1 MNSAISKS
9 NFPLQI
15 YGPNRGIY
23 TKPWII
29 LGFYKLICH
38 SSVFLLVAGKVVLL
52 APNQLLSLPR
62 SMLTNLSVPMA
73 TTHLVLTPQASTSQ
87 TPVPQSLAASTSNQD
102 SQEKMTCANKTVGS
116 SVRLPL
122 ASTAVNMGVQNSTSS
137 IGSNKTTETAC
148 AAVSSM
154 SLLTSS
160 MSTVPSLPVQT
171 NSTASIS
178 MLSSRKS
185 PSNAPQMSSSTV
197 ATQFTQPSVSF
208 SRSIAITAPM
218 SSRPFCDLT
227 NSSLNILVPQQ
238 HVPSASSIINAAAG
252 SKNQPPICNGSS
264 SLSLNAAHNT
274 ASNNLP
280 ANPTLPFPMIV
291 NNASLPTSSLNVS
304 AQVSQSS
311 SSSVFSTTD
320 VGANIPWS
328 KMLQT
333 STNANISPS
342 QTQCSVRATAVQSMD
357 LNFPS
362 ASNFDTT
369 SALACSSMSLV
380 DSVTSTA
387 PLDASLDINAMTY
400 DTTAPS
406 LMSPQSLQSMLQS
419 MLSQADAQLLW
430 NTMLSSPMMTSPIFK
445 LANSSNSNATT
456 TCTVTNFHPKTSP
469 VEQRSEQFASQ
480 QTHQIAQ
487 QSESTEAN
495 ADMISENIQDA
506 FSDLNVLQVSEQD
519 RLAEEV
525 IFSAMLSSK
534 AKGAGSGYGLGIN
547 INELL
552 NDVGIVQDAFNP

>member
-1 MNSAISKS
+1 MFSLA
-9 NFPLQI
+9 
-15 YGPNRGIY
+15 
-23 TKPWII
+23 
-29 LGFYKLICH
+29 
-38 SSVFLLVAGKVVLL
+38 AGKVVLL

-73 TTHLVLTPQASTSQ
+73 TAHLVLTPQASTSQ
-87 TPVPQSLAASTSNQD
+87 TPVPQSLATSTSNQD

-122 ASTAVNMGVQNSTSS
+122 VSTAVNMGVQNSTCS
-137 IGSNKTTETAC
+137 IGSNKTTETTC

-160 MSTVPSLPVQT
+160 MTTVPSLPVQT
-171 NSTASIS
+171 NSTTSIS

-218 SSRPFCDLT
+218 SSRPFSDLT

-238 HVPSASSIINAAAG
+238 QAPSASSVINAAAG
-252 SKNQPPICNGSS
+252 SKHQLPKGSS

-280 ANPTLPFPMIV
+280 PIQSLPLPMIV

-311 SSSVFSTTD
+311 SSSVLSTTD
-320 VGANIPWS
+320 LGANIPWS
-328 KMLQT
+328 KMLET

-342 QTQCSVRATAVQSMD
+342 QTQCTVQSNAVQSMD

-406 LMSPQSLQSMLQS
+406 LMSPLSLQSMLQS

-445 LANSSNSNATT
+445 LANSSNSTATT
-456 TCTVTNFHPKTSP
+456 TCTVTNSHPKTSP

-495 ADMISENIQDA
+495 ADMISKSIQDA
-506 FSDLNVLQVSEQD
+506 FSDLNVPQVSEQD

>member
-1 MNSAISKS
+1 M
-9 NFPLQI
+9 
-15 YGPNRGIY
+15 
-23 TKPWII
+23 
-29 LGFYKLICH
+29 
-38 SSVFLLVAGKVVLL
+38 FLLVAGKVVLL

-62 SMLTNLSVPMA
+62 TMLTNLSVPMA
-73 TTHLVLTPQASTSQ
+73 TAHLVLTPQAATSQ
-87 TPVPQSLAASTSNQD
+87 TPVPQSLTTSTSNSQD
-102 SQEKMTCANKTVGS
+102 SQEKVTCANKTVAS

-122 ASTAVNMGVQNSTSS
+122 VSTTVNMGLQNSTSS
-137 IGSNKTTETAC
+137 IVSSKTTETTC

-154 SLLTSS
+154 PLLTST
-160 MSTVPSLPVQT
+160 MTAVPSLPVQT

-178 MLSSRKS
+178 MLSLQKS

-197 ATQFTQPSVSF
+197 ATQLTQPSVSF
-208 SRSIAITAPM
+208 SRSITASM
-218 SSRPFCDLT
+218 TSKPFNDLT

-238 HVPSASSIINAAAG
+238 QVPSVSSIINAAAG
-252 SKNQPPICNGSS
+252 SKNQLPNGSS
-264 SLSLNAAHNT
+264 SLSLNATHNT

-280 ANPTLPFPMIV
+280 PNLSLPLPMIV

-304 AQVSQSS
+304 TQVSQSP
-311 SSSVFSTTD
+311 SSSVLSTTKMG
-320 VGANIPWS
+320 VNIPWS
-328 KMLQT
+328 TMLQT

-342 QTQCSVRATAVQSMD
+342 QTQCTVQSTAAQSMD

-369 SALACSSMSLV
+369 STLACSSMSLV

-445 LANSSNSNATT
+445 LADSSNSTATT
-456 TCTVTNFHPKTSP
+456 TCTVTNSHPKTSP
-469 VEQRSEQFASQ
+469 VEQRSDQFAS
-480 QTHQIAQ
+480 Q

-495 ADMISENIQDA
+495 ADMISESIQDA
-506 FSDLNVLQVSEQD
+506 FSDLNVPQVSEQD

-547 INELL
+547 INELF